1 MKNNKKLTSAA
12 VIVMSSIVVSRIT
25 GFLREMLVPNMIGI
39 NETGDA
45 YTIAFRITGLMY
57 DMLVGGAVAAAL
69 IPVLSGYIAKKDEE
83 NGWKAVGTFIN
94 VIMLVMSLV
103 CLSGILFAPQ
113 IVSLIAVGFKSE
125 AQRQLTV
132 DLTRILFPSVAFLM
146 LAGLANGVLNSYH
159 RFAAAAYGP
168 SIYNLG
174 SAISILLFSN
184 SRWGVRGVAFGV
196 MGSALIYFLFQLLFT
211 FRNLRHYRFGFC
223 LKHEGFKRLTKLAI
237 PSLISSAIVQ
247 INAIVTGAFATLF
260 GSGGV
265 TALNIADRTWQMP
278 YGIFAQGMGIA
289 ILPSLSSD
297 IAIGKTEEYKN
308 TLMRGI
314 KVVLLL
320 TIPSGVGF
328 MVLKEPIIRTIFK
341 MTSLFSEESVLVAGN
356 ILMFFSIALLSQS
369 IVTIINR
376 AFYALN
382 DTLTPL
388 LVGGTTIIINILL
401 SFIFYKTTNMGV
413 SGMALSYSLASALNA
428 IFLLLILNKKMKGIY
443 LKQLMGFLVKILPAS
458 LIMGGILFLMD
469 TFITVDSQAK
479 IVEVISLG
487 SKIGVGV
494 MVYFAAVL
502 LIGVEEANYVKNI
515 FVSKLRD
522 IKNKRI

>member
-1 MKNNKKLTSAA
+1 
-12 VIVMSSIVVSRIT
+12 
-25 GFLREMLVPNMIGI
+25 
-39 NETGDA
+39 
-45 YTIAFRITGLMY
+45 
-57 DMLVGGAVAAAL
+57 
-69 IPVLSGYIAKKDEE
+69 
-83 NGWKAVGTFIN
+83 
-94 VIMLVMSLV
+94 
-103 CLSGILFAPQ
+103 
-113 IVSLIAVGFKSE
+113 
-125 AQRQLTV
+125 
-132 DLTRILFPSVAFLM
+132 
-146 LAGLANGVLNSYH
+146 
-159 RFAAAAYGP
+159 
-168 SIYNLG
+168 
-174 SAISILLFSN
+174 
-184 SRWGVRGVAFGV
+184 
-196 MGSALIYFLFQLLFT
+196 
-211 FRNLRHYRFGFC
+211 
-223 LKHEGFKRLTKLAI
+223 
-237 PSLISSAIVQ
+237 
-247 INAIVTGAFATLF
+247 
-260 GSGGV
+260 
-265 TALNIADRTWQMP
+265 MP